1 LAGEGS
7 KDDRERLFVKDQS
20 DGAPALSDPKP
31 DPYQGK
37 DTHKRKEKFGAS
49 HRVKRDITAQTACG
63 KS

>member
-7 KDDRERLFVKDQS
+7 QDGGEWFFVKNQR

-37 DTHKRKEKFGAS
+37 DTHKRKEEFGAS
-49 HRVKRDITAQTACG
+49 HRVK
-63 KS
+63 

>member
-7 KDDRERLFVKDQS
+7 KDDGERFFVKDQS

-31 DPYQGK
+31 DPGEGE
-37 DTHKRKEKFGAS
+37 DTDEREEKFGAG
-49 HRVKRDITAQTACG
+49 HRLKYDITAQTGGG